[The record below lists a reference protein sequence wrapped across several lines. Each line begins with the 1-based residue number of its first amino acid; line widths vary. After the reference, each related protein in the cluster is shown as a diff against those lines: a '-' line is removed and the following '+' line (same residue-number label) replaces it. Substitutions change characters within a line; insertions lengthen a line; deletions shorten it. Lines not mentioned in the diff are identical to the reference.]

1 MGEDFLYLL
10 LKKHGLSLL
19 NLKDLQS
26 NFIDYLRFE
35 KRYSPNTI
43 TAYQK
48 DLEQFRDYML
58 AEYDDLLIQKIKRIH
73 IRSWMAD
80 LREKDVAPKSIHR
93 KMSSLSSF
101 FKHMHR
107 LGQIEVS
114 PMLNIIKP
122 KVEKRLATFIRED
135 KMDSVL
141 DAASKSRQ
149 AESLEELNPQLILE
163 LLYQTGM
170 RRSELL
176 HLTLQRTDLT
186 NKEIKVIGKGNKERI
201 IPISKQLVELITFYL
216 EKRNEI
222 AIAGNNN
229 LLVLPNGKPL
239 YPKYIYNAVKK
250 ILQNSTT
257 LNKKSPH
264 VLRHTFATHL
274 LNEGADINAIKELLG
289 HASLAATQ
297 IYTHNGIEKLK
308 NVHKKAHPK
317 S

>member
-1 MGEDFLYLL
+1 M
-10 LKKHGLSLL
+10 
-19 NLKDLQS
+19 KDLQS
-26 NFIDYLRFE
+26 KFIDYLRFE
-35 KRYSPNTI
+35 KRYSPNTV
-43 TAYQK
+43 TAYKK
-48 DLEQFRDYML
+48 DLEQFRDYMV
-58 AEYDDLLIQKIKRIH
+58 AEYDALLIQKIKRTH
-73 IRSWMAD
+73 IRSWIAD
-80 LREKDVAPKSIHR
+80 LREKGVSPKSIHR

-107 LGQIEVS
+107 LNQIEVS

-135 KMDSVL
+135 KIEEVL
-141 DAASKSRQ
+141 ETASEDKQ
-149 AESLEELNPQLILE
+149 AETIAELNPQLIIE
-163 LLYQTGM
+163 ILYQTGM

-176 HLTLQRTDLT
+176 NLTCNRTDIES
-186 NKEIKVIGKGNKERI
+186 KELRVIGKGNKERL
-201 IPISKQLVELITFYL
+201 IPISTELVKLIKYYL
-216 EKRNEI
+216 VKRNEVVI
-222 AIAGNNN
+222 DGNDK

-239 YPKYIYNAVKK
+239 YPKYIYNEVKK
-250 ILQNSTT
+250 ILQSSTT